1 MAHYK
6 SYLVY
11 EAFTALNGQF
21 PLNIVVYTYKGFGF
35 TRKVFERIETERF
48 NAREK
53 QRIESFKWLN
63 N

>member
-11 EAFTALNGQF
+11 EAYRVLEGQF
-21 PLNIVVYTYKGFGF
+21 PANIVVYTYKGFGF
-35 TRKVFERIETERF
+35 TKKAFEKIGIERF

-53 QRIESFKWLN
+53 QLIESFKWLSN
-63 N
+63 